1 MTPSDVRKSVRFSV
15 CEGLTACGSV
25 ILTISAQALS
35 PTRRNGT
42 PFWSV
47 KYLPLPDTLIGN
59 ATFPDGVGLGEG
71 EGVGVGVEV
80 GVGVAAGV
88 GVGEGAGVGVRVGV
102 GELVTVSDA

>member
-1 MTPSDVRKSVRFSV
+1 MRFGHFNDQRPGAVADKKKRNSVLVRKV
-15 CEGLTACGSV
+15 
-25 ILTISAQALS
+25 
-35 PTRRNGT
+35 
-42 PFWSV
+42 
-47 KYLPLPDTLIGN
+47 LPLPNTLIGN

-88 GVGEGAGVGVRVGV
+88 GVGEGDGTGVGVRVGV